1 MNPAVIVT
9 LPLALVFTLMLIGY
23 VNDQRTYAQVA
34 VCGDKQMQEHIRGIT
49 IDALDVALSQHV
61 TNLYVVWMRDE
72 KDQPRRAQ
80 AGMSQGISAY
90 VRARKEADAWSLKS
104 C

>member
-9 LPLALVFTLMLIGY
+9 LPLALVFTLMFIGY

-34 VCGDKQMQEHIRGIT
+34 VCGDKQMQEHIRSIT
-49 IDALDVALSQHV
+49 KEAIEVALQQHI
-61 TNLYVVWMRDE
+61 THLYEVWMRDE

-80 AGMSQGISAY
+80 AGLAQGINAY
-90 VRARKEADAWSLKS
+90 VRARKDADAWQLKQ